1 MIEILQVFLTKEETE
16 IFCHALEEYQ
26 VDRSEFIQYFK
37 IIQAALER
45 GETVSIKGN
54 DNHG

>member
-1 MIEILQVFLTKEETE
+1 MIEKLHVHLTTEEIE
-16 IFCHALEEYQ
+16 IFCEALIEYQ

-45 GETVSIKGN
+45 GETVSISKGQQ
-54 DNHG
+54 

>member
-1 MIEILQVFLTKEETE
+1 MIEKLQVYLTVEETE

-26 VDRSEFIQYFK
+26 LDRSEFIQYFK

-54 DNHG
+54 DNHD